1 MNYTLS
7 KHALDVIENRGI
19 SLEWIEYTIN
29 HPTRKDTISPIE
41 SHFFS
46 TITQHNNRCLK
57 VVVNMTTFV
66 VITVYFD
73 RGMRKRGCK

>member
-19 SLEWIEYTIN
+19 FLEWIAYTIN
-29 HPTRKDTISPIE
+29 HPTRKDDISPIE

-46 TITQHNNRCLK
+46 TITQNDNRCLK
-57 VVVNMTTFV
+57 VVINMITLV